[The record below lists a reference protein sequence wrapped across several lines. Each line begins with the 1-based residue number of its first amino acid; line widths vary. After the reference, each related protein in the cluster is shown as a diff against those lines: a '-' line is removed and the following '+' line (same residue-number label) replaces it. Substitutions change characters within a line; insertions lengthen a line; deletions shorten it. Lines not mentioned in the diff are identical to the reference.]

1 LDFGKIEHAGR
12 EYIIMF
18 KPAFNSEPPFS
29 HGQASRTAVLLCNLG
44 TPDEPTAPAV
54 RRYLAE
60 FLGDHRV
67 VEIPRLVWMAILHG
81 IILRVRPA
89 KSAAKYATIWTDEG
103 SPLKIWTDKQ
113 AQALQDVFNAHDQH
127 ITVRYAM
134 RYGNPSITSQL
145 DALKAEGF
153 TRILILPAYPQYSG
167 TTTASVFDAV
177 YHWGLRSRVLPE
189 FRFINHYHD
198 HPAYIQAL
206 AERVRAHWAE
216 HGQADRLVMSFHG
229 VPERTLHLGDPYH
242 CECYKT
248 ARLLGEALGLN
259 KAQYMVT
266 FQSRFGKAKWLE
278 PYTEPSLIALAQQ
291 GVKRVDLICPG
302 FTSDCLETLEEI
314 SQEAQEAYLH
324 AGGEVFHYIPCLN
337 NSQTWVQ
344 GMHVL
349 CQSHMGG
356 WPMHEADAK
365 HLQISRQ
372 EALTL
377 GAKD

>member
-1 LDFGKIEHAGR
+1 
-12 EYIIMF
+12 MF
-18 KPAFNSEPPFS
+18 KSPFTPEPPFA
-29 HGQASRTAVLLCNLG
+29 HGQAPRTAVLLCNLG
-44 TPDEPTAPAV
+44 TPDAPTASAV

-81 IILRVRPA
+81 IILRVRPS

-113 AQALQDVFNAHDQH
+113 AQALQEVFKADGEAV
-127 ITVRYAM
+127 TVRYAM
-134 RYGNPSITSQL
+134 NYGNPSIASQL
-145 DALKAEGF
+145 DALKAEGH

-177 YHWGLRSRVLPE
+177 YRWGLQSRVLPE

-206 AERVRAHWAE
+206 AERVRTHWAA
-216 HGQADRLVMSFHG
+216 HGQPERLVMSFHG

-248 ARLLGEALGLN
+248 ARLLGETLGLS

-278 PYTEPSLIALAQQ
+278 PYTEPTLITLAEQ

-324 AGGEVFHYIPCLN
+324 AGGETFHYIPCLN
-337 NSQTWVQ
+337 DSTTWLN
-344 GMHVL
+344 GMHEL

-356 WPMHEADAK
+356 WPMQVADQQQLAK
-365 HLQISRQ
+365 SRS
-372 EALTL
+372 EALAL
-377 GAKD
+377 GAKN